1 MIINF
6 TEAAKY
12 YINHV
17 GKVEPGVDLLNK
29 RFILSQLYKLS
40 EEENNGLLEAAKRS
54 LERKFKIG

>member
-6 TEAAKY
+6 TEVAKY

-17 GKVEPGVDLLNK
+17 GKVEPGVDLSNK

-40 EEENNGLLEAAKRS
+40 GEANAELLEIAEKS
-54 LERKFKIG
+54 LEKEFKVG